1 MSLVHLVLLQLTS
14 CLGIFSF
21 RSRVLMPASSL
32 YPSVPLRGIFE
43 LFCSLFLVVF
53 SSVQLCS
60 TGIKMLVQQIFT
72 KSFQQ
77 TVSSTFCVYV
87 REMFNVKLD
96 CVTKTMNTP
105 SPLPRVYVS
114 VFYPNVDETT
124 LCDVES

>member
-87 REMFNVKLD
+87 REMFNAKLD
-96 CVTKTMNTP
+96 CVDQD
-105 SPLPRVYVS
+105 
-114 VFYPNVDETT
+114 DEHIITASKGIRQSI
-124 LCDVES
+124 LS